1 MFVTKPR
8 FVTLSRPRRVRRTP
22 VRRGRRPMMS
32 PTPIVSYIWLSLL
45 STVSSIINTQDLK
58 VFTLQS
64 TGWKYKNIDSDHH
77 HHSISHPSWKK
88 FQPKWYILIL
98 ATSLDFPSLLS
109 MPSTV
114 TLATNSH
121 LLNVVRYIEGINN
134 FHVNHHR
141 QTISRSSWRKSQLM
155 WYIPFSATSLVFSSG
170 FPSPSMVSLTTNSHV
185 LNVWWNM
192 LKVQKLSNQP
202 PLPENFNWCDTSYC
216 QRPPWSLPRCCH

>member
-8 FVTLSRPRRVRRTP
+8 FVTLSRRRRVRRTP

-155 WYIPFSATSLVFSSG
+155 WYILMLATTTVYSSWLSL
-170 FPSPSMVSLTTNSHV
+170 PSMVSSTTNSHV
-185 LNVWWNM
+185 LIVFRNVESM
-192 LKVQKLSNQP
+192 KKITCQP
-202 PLPENFNWCDTSYC
+202 P
-216 QRPPWSLPRCCH
+216 

>member
-1 MFVTKPR
+1 MTKPR

-134 FHVNHHR
+134 FHVNHHQ
-141 QTISRSSWRKSQLM
+141 QTISRSSWRKSRLM
-155 WYIPFSATSLVFSSG
+155 CYILLSATSLVFSSG
-170 FPSPSMVSLTTNSHV
+170 FPSPSMVSSTTNSHV
-185 LNVWWNM
+185 LNVW
-192 LKVQKLSNQP
+192 SHI
-202 PLPENFNWCDTSYC
+202 TS
-216 QRPPWSLPRCCH
+216 

>member
-1 MFVTKPR
+1 MLAHLK
-8 FVTLSRPRRVRRTP
+8 
-22 VRRGRRPMMS
+22 M
-32 PTPIVSYIWLSLL
+32 I
-45 STVSSIINTQDLK
+45 STIITTAYHIL
-58 VFTLQS
+58 V
-64 TGWKYKNIDSDHH
+64 G
-77 HHSISHPSWKK
+77 KK

-170 FPSPSMVSLTTNSHV
+170 FPLPSMVSLTTNSHV